1 VEICKEYVQPNKN
14 DVVTFSS
21 CLHNLGKE
29 KRRDLFDRET
39 PKVLTGS
46 FEVEQRS
53 ESTLEKFDN
62 PKKRDSLS
70 PYRMCRFPD
79 SGDHA
84 FLRPSRFPVE
94 VYEPDF
100 CFRMRH
106 HLSMFK
112 YG

>member
-1 VEICKEYVQPNKN
+1 M
-14 DVVTFSS
+14 
-21 CLHNLGKE
+21 GKE
-29 KRRDLFDRET
+29 ERRDLLERKT

-53 ESTLEKFDN
+53 KSTLEKFDN

-70 PYRMCRFPD
+70 PYRRCRFPD
-79 SGDHA
+79 SSDHA
-84 FLRPSRFPVE
+84 FLRPSRFLVE

-100 CFRMRH
+100 CFRMWH

>member
-1 VEICKEYVQPNKN
+1 M
-14 DVVTFSS
+14 
-21 CLHNLGKE
+21 GKE
-29 KRRDLFDRET
+29 KRRDLLVRET
-39 PKVLTGS
+39 PNILTGG

-53 ESTLEKFDN
+53 ESALEKFDN
-62 PKKRDSLS
+62 PKKGDSLS
-70 PYRMCRFPD
+70 PHRSCRFPH

-100 CFRMRH
+100 CIRMWH